1 MEPAGTKF
9 CIKCKQTKAALE
21 FHKLTK
27 SKDGL
32 QTYCKLCNIAA
43 ARDYFDEA
51 KIARRLARQ
60 KKLASTTRGYDG
72 YPQKPVDSRSY
83 PLEKTP
89 PGSLEKT
96 PRGLAKALE
105 KTPPLKPVMNPI
117 SFQ

>member
-1 MEPAGTKF
+1 MMEPAGTKF

-43 ARDYFDEA
+43 ARGYFDEA

-60 KKLASTTRGYDG
+60 KKLASTARG
-72 YPQKPVDSRSY
+72 
-83 PLEKTP
+83 
-89 PGSLEKT
+89 
-96 PRGLAKALE
+96 
-105 KTPPLKPVMNPI
+105 
-117 SFQ
+117 